1 MCIVSMMVFQS
12 AAGRRFGA
20 RPQPG
25 ARIGAR
31 LASGRSGGVRI
42 GRPLSRRTILR
53 AMIAGSC
60 GALLSACGD
69 GLDPFA
75 GSRDSSNRE
84 TAPPPS
90 SAAPA
95 GDSES
100 QSVPQVPAPAAEQAQ
115 PEAQAEPAEQPA
127 APAVPLPEPL
137 VYIVPSPAQQG
148 HAVMILVHAPGAEGA
163 AVAWLG
169 EIHTLVQ
176 EEDRFMGFFGIDAN
190 APPGPQALGIAVW
203 GPGNQQ
209 LLRQETLIEIDA
221 VEWTIDDIQID
232 GANAALLDPAVR
244 AADYAARL
252 PYQSGLTPQRHWLGV
267 FDPPSEGA
275 ITALYGEQRSFNG
288 GPISEYHTGI
298 DFGGESG
305 TPITA
310 ANSGV
315 VSWAGRTERRGN
327 GLIIDHGAGVFSG
340 YYHLSEVL
348 QNAGDV
354 VEQGAL
360 IARMGATGLATGPHL
375 HWEVVVRG
383 ITVNPLPWL
392 RILEFPDPH
401 QELNPANAITATN
414 LAAG

>member
-1 MCIVSMMVFQS
+1 M
-12 AAGRRFGA
+12 
-20 RPQPG
+20 
-25 ARIGAR
+25 
-31 LASGRSGGVRI
+31 
-42 GRPLSRRTILR
+42 LR
-53 AMIAGSC
+53 AMIAGGC
-60 GALLSACGD
+60 GALLAACGGD
-69 GLDPFA
+69 ELDPFA
-75 GSRDSSNRE
+75 VSRDSEQRQ
-84 TAPPPS
+84 TVPPPAA
-90 SAAPA
+90 AAP
-95 GDSES
+95 DSES
-100 QSVPQVPAPAAEQAQ
+100 EPEVAAQAAGQAQVDQQTQRQTEAEQAQ
-115 PEAQAEPAEQPA
+115 ASAEQT
-127 APAVPLPEPL
+127 PLPEPL

-148 HAVMILVHAPGAEGA
+148 HAVMILIHAPGAAGA
-163 AVAWLG
+163 AVAWAN
-169 EIHTLVQ
+169 ETHTLIQ

-190 APPGPQALGIAVW
+190 APPGPQALGVAVW
-203 GPGNQQ
+203 GPNDQQ
-209 LLRQETLIEIDA
+209 LLWQETLIEVEA
-221 VEWTIDDIQID
+221 VEWTTDDIQID

-244 AADYAARL
+244 AADDAARL
-252 PYQSGLTPQRHWLGV
+252 PYQTELTPQRHWLGV
-267 FDPPSEGA
+267 FDPPSEAA

-305 TPITA
+305 TPIAA

-348 QNAGDV
+348 QTAGNV

-383 ITVNPLPWL
+383 VTVNPLPWL
-392 RILEFPDPH
+392 RILEYPDPH
-401 QELNPANAITATN
+401 QELNPANAIAATN